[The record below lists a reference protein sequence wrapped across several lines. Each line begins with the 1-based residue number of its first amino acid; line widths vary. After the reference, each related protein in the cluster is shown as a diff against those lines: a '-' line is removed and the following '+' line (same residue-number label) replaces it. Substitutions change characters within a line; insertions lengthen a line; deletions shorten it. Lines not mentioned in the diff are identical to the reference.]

1 MLLNLPLPINQRTA
15 LFSAKSAIFLNPFL
29 ISWFGRLGSVC
40 LISRWKTGQMSL
52 CRNQSDKMM
61 RAMMMTMMWVVMMIM
76 MMWVMMM
83 SRMVR
88 IRIAITMMNSNLPA
102 NQGGKWDKC
111 LVPNW
116 WQEVW
121 WDKKQ
126 ANVINNRWTSGTE
139 AGEQIKCQ
147 CFAGNQF
154 LSNYTPYVCNAR
166 QRKLWMSKINSIS
179 CDPALK
185 DYFRMN
191 RSLLPKMFM
200 LNLTKHSWEC
210 LTIDIWWQLS
220 FWRPIIWRRKKTKI
234 GLSSLDLV
242 TKFVFGW
249 ADELEVLFSTTGSG
263 LDETN

>member
-1 MLLNLPLPINQRTA
+1 
-15 LFSAKSAIFLNPFL
+15 
-29 ISWFGRLGSVC
+29 
-40 LISRWKTGQMSL
+40 
-52 CRNQSDKMM
+52 
-61 RAMMMTMMWVVMMIM
+61 MMMMMAIVV
-76 MMWVMMM
+76 MM

-121 WDKKQ
+121 WGKKQ